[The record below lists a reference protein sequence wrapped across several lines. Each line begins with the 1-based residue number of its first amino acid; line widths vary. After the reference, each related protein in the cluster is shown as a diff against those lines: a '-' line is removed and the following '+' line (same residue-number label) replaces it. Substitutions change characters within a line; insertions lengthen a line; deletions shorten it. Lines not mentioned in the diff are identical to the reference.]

1 MKNLNHPPSYQQLK
15 KRIVTDNPN
24 YHSSMQAT
32 LKQLDRAAPQHRLT
46 ASEKLAL
53 VRNLRLILAK
63 SLPAVRNLDPKVSA
77 RATRTLN
84 IQLNLP
90 RFRFLNQITQARN
103 SLLIQLRGTGITF
116 EGIQHEWESEQ
127 SQQWL
132 FEAPIVNTSTFNQKY
147 YNESDLN
154 LYSNG
159 CRKVTST
166 PCPGQKG
173 RFTQIDYFPSM
184 FLVNRG
190 TCPLFIA
197 SLVNG
202 IATNIGHLKLQPGES
217 ATFVPH
223 QGSNGVGFGC
233 LIGCQ
238 GNGLLEHPY
247 LCV

>member
-1 MKNLNHPPSYQQLK
+1 MKNLNHPPSHQQLR
-15 KRIVTDNPN
+15 KRIVTNNPN
-24 YHSSMQAT
+24 YSSMKAT
-32 LKQLDRAAPQHRLT
+32 LMQLDRAVPQYRLT
-46 ASEKLAL
+46 TSEKLAL

-63 SLPAVRNLDPKVSA
+63 SLPAVRNLNPTVSNSA
-77 RATRTLN
+77 IRTLN
-84 IQLNLP
+84 IQLKLP
-90 RFRFLNQITQARN
+90 RFRFLNQIPQARN
-103 SLLIQLRGTGITF
+103 SLLIQLQGTGITF
-116 EGIQHEWESEQ
+116 EGIQREWESEK

-132 FEAPIVNTSTFNQKY
+132 FEAPIVTTPDPNQKY

-154 LYSNG
+154 WYSNG

-173 RFTQIDYFPSM
+173 KFTRIDYFPSM

-190 TCPLFIA
+190 TCPLFIG

-202 IATNIGHLKLQPGES
+202 RPTNIDHLELQPGES

-223 QGSNGVGFGC
+223 QGSNGVGFAC
-233 LIGCQ
+233 RIGCQ

-247 LCV
+247 LCA